1 MSDGKCVG
9 RALGW
14 TGGEI
19 VHCGAPVKIDGRFCY
34 RCHLIA
40 IDYANKRLES
50 LRQQVQFT
58 ERELALLL
66 HIAREAEQ

>member
-19 VHCGAPVKIDGRFCY
+19 AHCGEPVKIGGRFCY
-34 RCHLIA
+34 RCHLLA
-40 IDYANKRLES
+40 IDYAARRLES
-50 LRQQVQFT
+50 LRQQVQFVEQELAMLIHTARET
-58 ERELALLL
+58 ER
-66 HIAREAEQ
+66 